1 MKKKRLGRTG
11 LEISEIVLG
20 GGYVGGVF
28 LHADNDTRRAVLH
41 TAVDGGINWIDTAP
55 SYGDGQSE
63 ETFGWLLAEFEV
75 NGRPYVSTK
84 VAINSAEGDLIGQV
98 RNSLE
103 RSFRRLQLDHVTL
116 LQLHNKLGN
125 GPKRLP
131 VDRVLGKS
139 GVADAFEILKSEGMI
154 DHCGFTALGD
164 PASCAAIVDSGRVD
178 TAQVYFNL
186 INPSAGV
193 DVAHQ
198 WHSSDYRGLLGR
210 CQAMD
215 VGVLGIRVYAAGL
228 LASWHQHGREI
239 PVTENASYEEER
251 PRADAIA
258 EVMKDVPG
266 TSAQKALRFVLDHP
280 HVDAAVIGLAEL
292 DHLVQALATTAMA
305 PLPDAVGRRL
315 ERIWQSNYAAA
326 S

>member
-1 MKKKRLGRTG
+1 MKRKRLGRTG
-11 LEISEIVLG
+11 LDISEIVLG

-28 LHADNDTRRAVLH
+28 LHADDDTRRAVLR

-63 ETFGWLLAEFEV
+63 EAFGWLLAELEAGV
-75 NGRPYVSTK
+75 RPQVSTK
-84 VAINSAEGDLIGQV
+84 VAIDDARGDLLGQV
-98 RNSLE
+98 RDSLE
-103 RSFRRLQLDHVTL
+103 QSFRRLQLDHVPL
-116 LQLHNKLGN
+116 LQLHNKLGH
-125 GPKRLP
+125 GPERLP
-131 VDRVLGKS
+131 VGRVLGKG
-139 GVADAFEILKSEGMI
+139 GVADAFETLKSEGVI

-164 PASCAAIVDSGRVD
+164 AAACTAVVDSGRVD

-193 DVAHQ
+193 DVSHQ
-198 WHSSDYRGLLGR
+198 WHSNDYRGLLDR

-215 VGVLGIRVYAAGL
+215 VGVLGIRAYAGGL
-228 LASWHQHGREI
+228 LASRERHGREI
-239 PVTENASYEEER
+239 PVAENASYEEER

-258 EVMKDVPG
+258 EVLKDVPG

-292 DHLVQALATTAMA
+292 DHLAQALAVTTMA
-305 PLPDAVGRRL
+305 PLSDTVRGAL
-315 ERIWQSNYAAA
+315 EHIWQSNYGAAV
-326 S
+326 